1 MPVQHHVLRLTAT
14 GGCLERRLLSGV
26 PPSFTP
32 RRTDQVRARG
42 FRLARSPSEGAAEVP
57 QPKPPRHV
65 F

>member
-32 RRTDQVRARG
+32 RRTDLVAC
-42 FRLARSPSEGAAEVP
+42 
-57 QPKPPRHV
+57 QP
-65 F
+65 